1 MTRFA
6 LVAVAALA
14 FAEAA
19 AAQLVFTGLDY
30 NFTKPNGA
38 DIDDPQFQ
46 DRLTQSV
53 WLVRGDSQG
62 LFNKKTETEWNA
74 TSPQD
79 TEWATYINNPG
90 DTISATNWASL
101 DFDNWVDA
109 YGGTG
114 GGNLPTRLTGGN
126 AVLHLIPEDIYLD
139 VRFTS
144 WAAGRDL
151 EGAGF
156 SYLRSII
163 TVPEPHSIGLAAL
176 AVSLLG
182 LSRRRPR
189 GWSNAP
195 VSLPANWGVAP
206 ATHGH

>member
-1 MTRFA
+1 MTRIA
-6 LVAVAALA
+6 LVAVAMLV
-14 FAEAA
+14 FAEGA

-38 DIDDPQFQ
+38 DTGDPQFQ

-90 DTISATNWASL
+90 ETIAATNWASL
-101 DFDNWVDA
+101 DFDNWIDA

-126 AVLHLIPEDIYLD
+126 AVLHLIPEDIYID

-144 WAAGRDL
+144 WAAGRDA
-151 EGAGF
+151 EGGGF
-156 SYLRSII
+156 SYLRSVI
-163 TVPEPHSIGLAAL
+163 TVPESHPIGLAAL
-176 AVSLLG
+176 G
-182 LSRRRPR
+182 LFGLAFNNCRGSR
-189 GWSNAP
+189 S
-195 VSLPANWGVAP
+195 
-206 ATHGH
+206 